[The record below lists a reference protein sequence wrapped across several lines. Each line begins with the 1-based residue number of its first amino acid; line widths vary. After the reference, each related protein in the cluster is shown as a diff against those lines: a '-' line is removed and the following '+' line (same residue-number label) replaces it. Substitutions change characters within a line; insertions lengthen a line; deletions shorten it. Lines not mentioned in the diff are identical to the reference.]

1 VTFDQLSGS
10 GSESGSGF
18 KKLDPDS
25 DTDSDPE
32 EYSFCIAVRTGVTG
46 QKPGVRMKPLAS
58 VLPFLFAKIQCDS
71 SALERMLIFDTRWA
85 KEF

>member
-10 GSESGSGF
+10 GSESGSVF
-18 KKLDPDS
+18 KKLDP

-46 QKPGVRMKPLAS
+46 
-58 VLPFLFAKIQCDS
+58 
-71 SALERMLIFDTRWA
+71 
-85 KEF
+85 

>member
-10 GSESGSGF
+10 GSESGSVF

-46 QKPGVRMKPLAS
+46 
-58 VLPFLFAKIQCDS
+58 
-71 SALERMLIFDTRWA
+71 
-85 KEF
+85 

>member
-10 GSESGSGF
+10 ESGSVF

-32 EYSFCIAVRTGVTG
+32 EYSFCIA
-46 QKPGVRMKPLAS
+46 
-58 VLPFLFAKIQCDS
+58 FAQESQARIQR
-71 SALERMLIFDTRWA
+71 EA
-85 KEF
+85 KTSGH